1 MTVRERILTAAR
13 QLAAERPVDSISLA
27 DVARAADVSWPTV
40 RRHIGGK
47 THLKEFLASERLATT
62 PPDRDTRGRILS
74 AAARVFAR
82 NGYDGATLDQ
92 VAATAGLTKG
102 AVYWHFASKSDLFL
116 ALLEE
121 NTRQQSSDLPAA
133 LQEFSRIA
141 DPVER
146 LTAILTD
153 QFATCLEDQDWP
165 RLYLE
170 FSASSRDPQVRE
182 RLHELHRSFH
192 AIVSDVIRQA
202 QVEGSLAPD
211 LDPYA
216 VAVMFSS
223 LLRGLSLTWLV
234 SAEHLDAEDLIP
246 KLARILWQ
254 GLGTSRS

>member
-74 AAARVFAR
+74 AAARV
-82 NGYDGATLDQ
+82 
-92 VAATAGLTKG
+92 LTKG